1 MATRASKGAARPRGS
16 TAKATGSW
24 ARNRS
29 GSSTRR
35 RARSRRGSGSSRR
48 GHGRSGRRYATPAPS
63 ANPFAILLGWI
74 VALIAAV
81 WMVVAHA
88 AGAACRAMGRHGR
101 ELDPLH
107 RRDGAGLAALCA
119 AIACAVAVWGD
130 ESGPLRTVSLAIRS
144 LFGSGTWAVPILLVL
159 LAWRFLRHPEKNAA
173 TARMVIGWVALLVGA
188 LGLIHVAAGTPGL
201 AAGLA
206 AIRSAGGLI
215 GYAVAAPLVAIVTQW
230 AAIPV
235 LLLIAGFGLLVITGT
250 PLHRVPERIAE
261 GRGLLQRRGADATAT
276 TETGG
281 GAGAGRPHAKLAR
294 RRTDALEVGAR
305 DQAYDTPL
313 LDSLFGRRDAPR
325 TAEHG
330 DADAGV
336 SAADA
341 AAQGVLI
348 GGRSLTD
355 DGWRE
360 AAALAAGVAAAPAA
374 GPGVARKPEQLT
386 LSAVTDGSYTLPP
399 IALLK
404 PGTVARPRTR
414 ANETVVEALTGVLE
428 QFEVDAEVTGFTRGP
443 TVTRYEIELAPAV
456 KVERVTQ
463 LSKNIAYAVK
473 SADVRILSP
482 IPGKSAIGIE
492 IPNADRDIVS
502 LGDVLRSPVARSD
515 HHPMVVGLGKDV
527 EGTNVV
533 ANLAKM
539 PHMLI
544 AGATGAGKAL
554 ALDTPIPTPRGWTT
568 MGAIR
573 PGEEV
578 FDEAG
583 ERCTV
588 VAATSVMH
596 GRPCYEVEFSDGT
609 VIVAD
614 AQHLWQTTTT
624 TERGRC
630 SKVRRGVPYWSAA
643 DVARVT
649 QRAVAVLGEPDRPV
663 TTAEVLADIGP
674 SVRNVLL
681 ALAGRI
687 PKEGR
692 RLRQTYVRNGREV
705 SFWVQTYS
713 RQLLY
718 KSLAARVTTPVG
730 YGHRVHDAALPVTTA
745 DIARSLR
752 VSGRVN
758 HSVPVCG
765 PLDYPV
771 RDLPLA
777 PYTLGAWLGDGH
789 SASARIT
796 CADEEI
802 IDAIRGEGY
811 AVTKHSAPLAYG
823 IREQG
828 AGSAWRQARAFTS
841 HLRRLDLLGNKH
853 IPELYLRSS
862 IAQRRSLLAGLLDT
876 DGYCSPGGEAS
887 FSVTNERL
895 SRDVLD
901 LVLGLGHKATLR
913 TRPCRGRTEST
924 SVVYT
929 VSFRPQA
936 PVFRLERKRARQ
948 AAIASRSPARQRYIV
963 DVRPVESVPV
973 RCIQVDSPSRL
984 YLASRSCVPTHNS
997 TCING
1002 LITSILLRATPDEV
1016 RMVLIDPKRVELAA
1030 YAGIPHLITQ
1040 IITSPKRASDALQ
1053 WVVGEMDRRYDDLA
1067 ATGFRHLDDFNKAV
1081 RAGRV
1086 TAPPGSERTFS
1097 PYPYLLVIVDE
1108 LADLMVV
1115 APRDVED
1122 AVVRITQLA
1131 RAAGIHLVLATQRPS
1146 VDVVTGLI
1154 KANVPS
1160 RLAFATSSLT
1170 DSRVILDQPGAEKL
1184 VGQGDAL
1191 FLPMGTS
1198 KPIRLQNAYVTERE
1212 IREIVAHC
1220 KKQAVPVYR
1229 EDVVAAQSR
1238 QREIDADIGDD
1249 LDFLVQAAEL
1259 IVSTQFGSTS
1269 MLQRKLRVG
1278 FAKAGRLMDLLESRG
1293 VVGPSEGSKARDVL
1307 IRPDDLPGLLA
1318 SLRGED

>member
-1 MATRASKGAARPRGS
+1 MAARASKGSARPRSG
-16 TAKATGSW
+16 TAS
-24 ARNRS
+24 R
-29 GSSTRR
+29 TRT
-35 RARSRRGSGSSRR
+35 ASSSR
-48 GHGRSGRRYATPAPS
+48 GRSGTSARGRAGNRTNAARRGGGRQGRRYSKPTPS
-63 ANPFAILLGWI
+63 ANPFAILAGWV
-74 VALIAAV
+74 VALIAAA
-81 WMVVAHA
+81 WMLLAHTV
-88 AGAACRAMGRHGR
+88 GAACRALGRHAR

-119 AIACAVAVWGD
+119 AIAFAVAVWWD
-130 ESGPLRTVSLAIRS
+130 ASGPLRPVALAIRG
-144 LFGSGTWAVPILLVL
+144 LFGSGTWAVPVLLAL
-159 LAWRFLRHPEKNAA
+159 LAWRFLRHPDKNAD
-173 TARMVIGWVALLVGA
+173 TARMVIGWIALLVGA
-188 LGLIHVAAGTPGL
+188 LGLIHVASGTPGL
-201 AAGLA
+201 AAGLP

-215 GYAVAAPLVAIVTQW
+215 GYAVSAPLFAVVTQW

-235 LLLIAGFGLLVITGT
+235 LVLIAGFGLLVITGT
-250 PLHRVPERIAE
+250 PLHRVPERITE
-261 GRGLLQRRGADATAT
+261 VRGLLMRRGTADAAAGEAGDATA
-276 TETGG
+276 
-281 GAGAGRPHAKLAR
+281 ASRPHARLTR
-294 RRTDALEVGAR
+294 RRSEALEVGAR
-305 DQAYDTPL
+305 DRAYDTPL
-313 LDSLFGRRDAPR
+313 VDSLLRRRDGR
-325 TAEHG
+325 TAHHG

-336 SAADA
+336 AAADA
-341 AAQGVLI
+341 ADAVAPA
-348 GGRSLTD
+348 RSLLAGGVGGAD
-355 DGWRE
+355 DGWR
-360 AAALAAGVAAAPAA
+360 AVSALAGIGDAE
-374 GPGVARKPEQLT
+374 PGASADTARKPEQLT
-386 LSAVTDGSYTLPP
+386 LAAVTDGSYTLPP

-404 PGTVARPRTR
+404 PGSVARPRTR
-414 ANETVVEALTGVLE
+414 ANDIVVEALTAVLE
-428 QFEVDAEVTGFTRGP
+428 QFEVDAQVTGFTRGP

-463 LSKNIAYAVK
+463 LSRNIAYAVK
-473 SADVRILSP
+473 SGDVRILSP

-492 IPNADRDIVS
+492 IPNADREIVS
-502 LGDVLRSPVARSD
+502 LGDVLRSPVARAD

-527 EGTNVV
+527 EGTNVI

-554 ALDTPIPTPRGWTT
+554 ALDTPIPTPGGWTT

-573 PGEEV
+573 AGEEV

-583 ERCTV
+583 DRCVV
-588 VAATSVMH
+588 VAATPVMH

-614 AQHLWQTTTT
+614 AEHLWQTSTT
-624 TERGRC
+624 TERARRTR
-630 SKVRRGVPYWSAA
+630 VRRGVPYWPAA
-643 DVARVT
+643 DVGRVT
-649 QRAVAVLGEPDRPV
+649 QRAVAVLAEPDRSV
-663 TTAEVLADIGP
+663 TTAEVLADVGP
-674 SVRNVLL
+674 SFRNVLL
-681 ALAGRI
+681 AIAGRL
-687 PKEGR
+687 PAEGR
-692 RLRQTYVRNGREV
+692 KARQTYIRSGREV
-705 SFWVQTYS
+705 SSWVQTYS

-718 KSLAARVTTPVG
+718 KSLAARVTAPAG
-730 YGHRVHDAALPVTTA
+730 DGNRGPEAAMPVTTA
-745 DIARSLR
+745 EIARSLR
-752 VSGRVN
+752 ANGRVN
-758 HSVPVCG
+758 HSIPVCG
-765 PLDYPV
+765 ALDYPV
-771 RDLPLA
+771 RELPVA

-789 SASARIT
+789 SASARVT
-796 CADEEI
+796 CADGEI
-802 IDAIRGEGY
+802 
-811 AVTKHSAPLAYG
+811 LM
-823 IREQG
+823 
-828 AGSAWRQARAFTS
+828 S
-841 HLRRLDLLGNKH
+841 HLRRLDLVGNKH
-853 IPELYLRSS
+853 IPELYLRASRE
-862 IAQRRSLLAGLLDT
+862 QRRALLAGLLDT
-876 DGYCSPGGEAS
+876 DGHCSQRGEADLG
-887 FSVTNERL
+887 VTTERL
-895 SRDVLD
+895 ARDVLD

-913 TRPCRGRTEST
+913 TKPCSGRTERTST
-924 SVVYT
+924 VYT
-929 VSFRPQA
+929 VSFRPHT
-936 PVFRLERKRARQ
+936 PVFRLERKLARQ
-948 AAIASRSPARQRYIV
+948 VAISSRSPAGQRYIV
-963 DVRPVESVPV
+963 DVRPVASVPV

-984 YLASRSCVPTHNS
+984 YLASRSYVPTHNS

-1016 RMVLIDPKRVELAA
+1016 RMVLVDPKRVELAA

-1040 IITSPKRASDALQ
+1040 IITNPKRASDALQ

-1067 ATGFRHLDDFNKAV
+1067 ATGFRHMDDFNKAV

-1086 TAPPGSERTFS
+1086 TAPPGSERVFA

-1108 LADLMVV
+1108 LADLMMI

-1220 KKQAVPVYR
+1220 KKQAAPVYR
-1229 EDVVAAQSR
+1229 EDVVTREAR

-1249 LDFLVQAAEL
+1249 LDLLVQAAEL

-1307 IRPDDLPGLLA
+1307 IRPDDLPSLLA